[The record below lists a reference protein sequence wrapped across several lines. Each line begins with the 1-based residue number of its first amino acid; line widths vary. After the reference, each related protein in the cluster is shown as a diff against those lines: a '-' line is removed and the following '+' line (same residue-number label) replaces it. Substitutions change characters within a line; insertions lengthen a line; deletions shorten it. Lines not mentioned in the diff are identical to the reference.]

1 MAEFQNLVWSS
12 LCLAGLYV
20 YRHLLFLIMSWYE
33 KEKMMAIADP
43 HGLSGDSYP
52 DGTPMTNFERWE
64 KLNEHSGQH

>member
-1 MAEFQNLVWSS
+1 MVVIMISKIMKEQKFQKFN
-12 LCLAGLYV
+12 
-20 YRHLLFLIMSWYE
+20 IMSWYE

-64 KLNEHSGQH
+64 KLNERSGQH